1 MPSNLLDSALDSA
14 QRWRQGL
21 RKTLRPRAAF
31 QPGHRVRLLYN
42 GTDYF
47 PVLLQEIETARHEI
61 FLESYL
67 FETDD
72 IGRRVVA
79 ALVAASQRGVVVK
92 VHLDGFGAK
101 AFPALWRDE
110 LEAAGACLL
119 FFRPEPRHF
128 SLNRARLRR
137 LHRKLSVF
145 DGQVAFV
152 GGINILT
159 DIEPTNPHLAPR
171 YDYAVRIEGPAVR
184 PIHRVVD
191 RLWRQTAWARL
202 KSEWASPSPLV
213 PSEHSVGDTVVKF
226 LIRDNLNHRHDIE
239 DEYRRA
245 IRLAKREVVIAN
257 AYFLP
262 GYRFR
267 QELRAAA
274 ARGVNVVILLQG
286 QVDHFLLHWA
296 TRAYYRRFLAAGI
309 EIYEYT
315 AGFMHAKVAV
325 IDGEWATVGSSN
337 LDPFSLLL
345 AREANLFV
353 RDHGFAGA
361 LRNDLNRKLLRCAR
375 RVETSRISQ
384 ASWLKRAVVWGCFGL
399 VRVLMSLT
407 GYGGRRYLE

>member
-1 MPSNLLDSALDSA
+1 MQVWRDSARRLRTHFF
-14 QRWRQGL
+14 QRN
-21 RKTLRPRAAF
+21 TF

-47 PVLLQEIETARHEI
+47 PLLLEEIAAARHEI
-61 FLESYL
+61 YLESYL
-67 FETDD
+67 FEADD

-79 ALVAASQRGVVVK
+79 ALAAAARRGVRVRL
-92 VHLDGFGAK
+92 HLDGFGARY
-101 AFPALWRDE
+101 FPSHWQQE
-110 LEAAGACLL
+110 LADAGAGLL
-119 FFRPEPRHF
+119 FFRPEIKRL

-137 LHRKLSVF
+137 LHRKLAVF
-145 DGQVAFV
+145 DGRVGFV

-159 DIEPTNPHLAPR
+159 DIEPGHLNLAPR
-171 YDYAVRIEGPAVR
+171 YDYAVRVEGPAVAR
-184 PIHRVVD
+184 IRNAVQ
-191 RLWRQTAWARL
+191 RMWRQTALVQLEQDWVE
-202 KSEWASPSPLV
+202 KSEPLV
-213 PSEHSVGDTVVKF
+213 VPGRFYGPTSAHFV
-226 LIRDNLNHRHDIE
+226 IRDNLNHRHDIE
-239 DEYRRA
+239 KEYRRA
-245 IRLAKREVVIAN
+245 IRYAKREIIIAN

-274 ARGVNVVILLQG
+274 ERGVNVVLLLQG

-296 TRAYYRRFLAAGI
+296 TRAYYRRFITAGI
-309 EIYEYT
+309 QIYEYS

-353 RDHGFAGA
+353 RDGELADELRADLRRKMDKYSRRIEAERVSRAGWA
-361 LRNDLNRKLLRCAR
+361 LRAL
-375 RVETSRISQ
+375 
-384 ASWLKRAVVWGCFGL
+384 VWGCFAL
-399 VRVLMSLT
+399 VRFMMSVT